1 MLTSSFW
8 VKLALLNLLE
18 MKWKHCCALSMTA
31 EVLSFQARWNLKL
44 KTPWALCVC
53 FVFCFFCSPTSI
65 SLWSLWCLRPSYY
78 WFMMMSLYA
87 CLLLA
92 VISVM
97 TVVSSA
103 NLLQIQQELKF
114 GVWACNL
121 VNLQNA
127 IWIQF
132 LYKKLYPQLHSLY
145 VQNNL
150 LVSIHACK

>member
-8 VKLALLNLLE
+8 AKLGLLNLIK
-18 MKWKHCCALSMTA
+18 KWKHCCVLPMTA
-31 EVLSFQARWNLKL
+31 EVLSSQARWNLKL
-44 KTPWALCVC
+44 KTPWALCVG
-53 FVFCFFCSPTSI
+53 FFCSPTSI

-78 WFMMMSLYA
+78 WFIMMFLYA

-114 GVWACNL
+114 GVWASNL
-121 VNLQNA
+121 VNLQTA
-127 IWIQF
+127 IRIQF
-132 LYKKLYPQLHSLY
+132 LYKKLYPKLHSLY

-150 LVSIHACK
+150 LLSIHARK